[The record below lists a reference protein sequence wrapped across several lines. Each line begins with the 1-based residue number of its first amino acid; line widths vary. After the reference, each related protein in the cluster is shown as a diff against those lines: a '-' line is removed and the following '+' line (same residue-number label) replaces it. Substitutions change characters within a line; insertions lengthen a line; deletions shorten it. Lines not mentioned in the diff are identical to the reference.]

1 MYTLLQKLYEGNICP
16 AEQYQPLQE
25 EYKKMQQEHSQHYS
39 DFVQTLEQ
47 LDPPLDKLFIEI
59 MDEQLSTMPLNFS
72 SMFIDGFCLGAQ
84 MMIEIFTNHHS
95 IHTKENGLS
104 N

>member
-1 MYTLLQKLYEGNICP
+1 MYTLLQQLYEGNICP
-16 AEQYQPLQE
+16 AEQYHPLQE

-47 LDPPLDKLFIEI
+47 LDPPLDKLFMEI
-59 MDEQLSTMPLNFS
+59 MDEQLNTMPLNFS

-84 MMIEIFTNHHS
+84 MMIEIFTNHPS
-95 IHTKENGLS
+95 THTKENGLS

>member
-1 MYTLLQKLYEGNICP
+1 MYTLLQQLYEANICP
-16 AEQYQPLQE
+16 AEQYHPLQE

-47 LDPPLDKLFIEI
+47 LDPPLDKLFMEI
-59 MDEQLSTMPLNFS
+59 MDEQLNTMPLNFS

-84 MMIEIFTNHHS
+84 MMIEIFTNHPS
-95 IHTKENGLS
+95 THTKENGLS